1 MTTDAFNMIWLSP
14 WLGGAIVVVAATL
27 IALAYHARRVMAR
40 RLAVAEAEIIALVGR
55 NQALLAS
62 EARYRSLA
70 EVRSEFILR
79 YDGDRRITYANEAF
93 AKLMGYEREDL
104 KGAPLSMVIKEIA
117 PSGHG
122 AARSERIEAELET
135 AQGMRWIAW
144 DETAIETSRGPEWQ
158 LIGRD
163 ETDRLISERALEE
176 GRRKAE
182 AANVAKS
189 RFLATVSHEVRTP
202 LNGILGMADL
212 LGETQL
218 DPEQATYVRAIR
230 TSGDVLLSLI
240 DEILDFS
247 KIEAGKMEL
256 TRAPFNLRALVESVV
271 ELLAPR
277 AQGKDVEI
285 AAYIAEDVPVRI
297 MGDADRLR
305 QVLMNLAGNAVKFT
319 DRGGVGI
326 RAELAGEGRL
336 RISVLDTG
344 TGIPASRLQD
354 IFGEF
359 EQVDEP
365 SGRRQGGTGLGLAIS
380 RRIAEGMNGTISV
393 ESVLG
398 KGSTFSVDL
407 PLEAAPETDP
417 ADAIERPDLA
427 GQRILIAADSPF
439 EAPFLA
445 AQLTAAGGSLT
456 VLGAEEQAISAM
468 AEGVDIA
475 IIDYALGDERARR
488 LAAAARKAGAWR
500 TIILLSP
507 FERRDIGL
515 PSAAGFD
522 VFLIK
527 PVRSRSLFQ
536 QIDGWVSGEPVQHQ
550 NALAAE
556 RMVAGL
562 QTTGQTARV
571 LLAEDNEIN
580 ALLTLKALEHFG
592 AKVDWARDGRRA
604 LGFAKGMLAGRMPA
618 YDLALLDVRMPEMD
632 GLEVVRQIRALEVG
646 GDSEK
651 RLPIVMLTANAFT
664 EDRQAALSAGAD
676 GFLAKPLDRAKLKAW
691 LPARQQREVM

>member
-1 MTTDAFNMIWLSP
+1 MSNDAFNTIWQSP
-14 WLGGAIVVVAATL
+14 WLVGAMLVVAVTL
-27 IALAYHARRVMAR
+27 IGLAYHARRVMAR
-40 RLAVAEAEIIALVGR
+40 RLAASEAEIVALVGR
-55 NQALLAS
+55 NQTLLAS
-62 EARYRSLA
+62 ESRYRSLA

-79 YDGDRRITYANEAF
+79 YDSGRRITYANEAF
-93 AKLMGYEREDL
+93 AKLMGHEREDL
-104 KGAPLSMVIKEIA
+104 KGVPLNTVVKDIA
-117 PSGHG
+117 PSVDG
-122 AARSERIEAELET
+122 AVGSERIDEELAT

-144 DETAIETSRGPEWQ
+144 EETVIETSRGPEWQ
-158 LIGRD
+158 RIGRD
-163 ETDRLISERALEE
+163 ITDRVTSERALEE

-212 LGETQL
+212 LGETHL

-247 KIEAGKMEL
+247 KIEAGKLEL

-277 AQGKDVEI
+277 AQGKNVEI
-285 AAYIAEDVPVRI
+285 ATYIAEDVPARI

-319 DRGGVGI
+319 DKGGVGI

-336 RISVLDTG
+336 RLSILDTG
-344 TGIPASRLQD
+344 TGIPTSRLQD

-365 SGRRQGGTGLGLAIS
+365 TGRRHGGTGLGLAIS
-380 RRIAEGMNGTISV
+380 RRIAEGMNGAITV

-398 KGSTFSVDL
+398 RGSTFSVDI
-407 PLEAAPETDP
+407 PLHAAPESDP
-417 ADAIERPDLA
+417 ADVIERPDLT

-445 AQLTAAGGSLT
+445 TQLRAAGGTLT
-456 VLGAEEQAISAM
+456 VVATEEQATAAM
-468 AEGVDIA
+468 AAGVDIA
-475 IIDYALGDERARR
+475 IIDCALGDERARR
-488 LAAAARKAGAWR
+488 LAAAARRAGAWR

-507 FERRDIGL
+507 FERRDFGL

-527 PVRSRSLFQ
+527 PVRTRSLFQ
-536 QIDGWVSGEPVQHQ
+536 QIDGWVGGELVQHQ
-550 NALAAE
+550 SALAAE
-556 RMVAGL
+556 RMLAGL

-618 YDLALLDVRMPEMD
+618 YDLALLDVRMPELD
-632 GLEVVRQIRALEVG
+632 GLEVVRQIRALEG
-646 GDSEK
+646 EGKK
-651 RLPIVMLTANAFT
+651 RLPIVMLTANAFA

-676 GFLAKPLDRAKLKAW
+676 GFLAKPLDRTKLKAW
-691 LPARQQREVM
+691 LPLQQQREVM